1 MRNSSIDI
9 IQLQRNIAVNR
20 DAKAYGILFSHFH
33 TPLIRF
39 ASSIIKSKEGAE
51 EVYSDVM
58 LKLWDLGVALN
69 NIDNLKVYL
78 YISVKNA
85 SLNYLARYHKV
96 NTVDIDSVD
105 ITLYATDMPS
115 DNLLHAEFKRSMALA
130 VKSLPAKAQLVF
142 KLIREDG
149 FSYKH
154 TAEILNISVFTVEG
168 HMTAALKKLKASLS
182 MYLHPSHN

>member
-1 MRNSSIDI
+1 MSNSSIDI

-20 DAKAYGILFSHFH
+20 DINAYGILFRYFH
-33 TPLIRF
+33 PPLIRF

-51 EVYSDVM
+51 EVYSDIM

-78 YISVKNA
+78 FISVKNA

-105 ITLYATDMPS
+105 IALYTSDTLA
-115 DNLLHAEFKRSMALA
+115 DNLLHAEFKRSLALA
-130 VKSLPAKAQLVF
+130 VKSLPAKSQLVF
-142 KLIREDG
+142 KLIKEDG

-154 TAEILNISVFTVEG
+154 TAEILDISVYTVEG

-182 MYLHPSHN
+182 IYLHPSHN